1 MNRLLVPPERI
12 ADGVATVEGEPLH
25 YLSKVLRL
33 GAGDPIEVFDGR
45 GSTWDGE
52 VATVS
57 SEAATIRLGA
67 SRAGARLPRIT
78 LAQGLAKGDKLDLV
92 VQKATELGASRIAPL
107 RLERCVVQLDPA
119 KGVERARRWRKIA
132 EEAARQCGRADVP
145 GVDEPTSL
153 QGFLDAAEVR
163 GERIAV
169 LWEEQDPGA
178 RLGPWLQA
186 NLAAPIALL
195 VGPEGGLT
203 PAEVEAVR
211 ARGGAVLSLG
221 NRILRTETVG
231 LAVLSI
237 ALHLAGDLG

>member
-12 ADGVATVEGEPLH
+12 AEGVATVEGEALH

-33 GAGDPIEVFDGR
+33 GPGDPVEVFDGR
-45 GSTWDGE
+45 GAAWDAE
-52 VATVS
+52 VRTISPDV
-57 SEAATIRLGA
+57 ATIRLGA
-67 SRAGARLPRIT
+67 PRETARPPRIT

-107 RLERCVVQLDPA
+107 RLERCVVQLDAA
-119 KGVERARRWRKIA
+119 KGAERARRWRKIA

-145 GVDEPTSL
+145 EVDEPSAL
-153 QGFLDAAEVR
+153 DAFLDAAQSR

-169 LWEEQDPGA
+169 LWEEQDTSA
-178 RLGPWLQA
+178 RLGAWLQA
-186 NLAAPIALL
+186 VQGDPVAL
-195 VGPEGGLT
+195 VIGPEGGLT
-203 PAEVEAVR
+203 AAEVERVR

-221 NRILRTETVG
+221 TRILRTETVG